1 MSIVILTMRHLLGGF
16 FFDTAAPCPQ
26 KGTKLNT
33 FMIDLSVRYRYNII
47 DRLVNNCKAD
57 GT

>member
-16 FFDTAAPCPQ
+16 FFDTAARCPERAI
-26 KGTKLNT
+26 KVNT

-47 DRLVNNCKAD
+47 DQLVNNCKAD